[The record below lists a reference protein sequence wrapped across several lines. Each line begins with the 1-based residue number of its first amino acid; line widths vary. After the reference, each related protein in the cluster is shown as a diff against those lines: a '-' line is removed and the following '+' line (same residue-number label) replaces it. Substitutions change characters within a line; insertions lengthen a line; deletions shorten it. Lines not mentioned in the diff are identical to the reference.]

1 MRQLSFSVRAIA
13 IILTLGLGGCGF
25 FNNLFGG
32 GDSEPIDSG
41 TEPMPIDSQPVE
53 IDPQATQPDGTE
65 EGEEFPDPTVEGE
78 GVRVGSLPTDLIPS
92 TDPNARATEVSRERS
107 DPFDILPT
115 LPTVEIPV
123 EDTPPPPPPTR
134 PDPAPRATGN
144 PGRSGNGRTGT
155 QPSGPSSSP
164 GSLAPIPELVPSQP
178 VAPPPPQPELARAVA
193 VSGVVQLGNV
203 PYAIVNA
210 PNESHPRYVRAGQR
224 LANGEVLVKRIEMRP
239 NADPVVVFEQF
250 GVEVATVVGTGG
262 APPVADGDDTAAVV
276 VANRE

>member
-1 MRQLSFSVRAIA
+1 MRQISFSIRAIA
-13 IILTLGLGGCGF
+13 IILALGLGGCGF
-25 FNNLFGG
+25 VNNLFGG
-32 GDSEPIDSG
+32 GEQEQIDPGAEPVPLDQ
-41 TEPMPIDSQPVE
+41 QPVE
-53 IDPQATQPDGTE
+53 IDPQATQPDGS

-78 GVRVGSLPTDLIPS
+78 STRVGSLPTDLIPS
-92 TDPNARATEVSRERS
+92 TDPNARATGVSRERS

-115 LPTVEIPV
+115 TPTVEIPV
-123 EDTPPPPPPTR
+123 EENPPPPPPTPSSNR
-134 PDPAPRATGN
+134 NGN
-144 PGRSGNGRTGT
+144 RNGNGAAP
-155 QPSGPSSSP
+155 QPSGP

-224 LANGEVLVKRIEMRP
+224 LSNGEVLVKRIEMRP

-250 GVEVATVVGTGG
+250 GVEVVTAVGTGG
-262 APPVADGDDTAAVV
+262 APATDGDETAAVV